1 MQYTLDSR
9 EQVLA
14 GLQEMYPSKKI
25 KSKDALITTDLNRLK
40 QENDGVYYF
49 GVLSVGKN
57 IKARLNFEG
66 VETIEVQK
74 NSQIIELFTSVQ
86 LTKADG
92 TALIEEPKGI
102 FRGFEITIS

>member
-25 KSKDALITTDLNRLK
+25 KTKDTLITADLNRLK
-40 QENDGVYYF
+40 EENGGVFYF
-49 GVLSVGKN
+49 GVLTLGN
-57 IKARLNFEG
+57 NLKATLNFEG

-74 NSQIIELFTSVQ
+74 NSQIIELFTSIN
-86 LTKADG
+86 LTKEDG
-92 TALIEEPKGI
+92 TPLLETPKGF